1 MVLSFFLGLT
11 LLRIL
16 SNSFKDILN
25 VVSVVAPLI
34 RIHMIKLGL
43 YVGITLAESKMLKFF
58 VQARSFFFREFG
70 FVFINGLL

>member
-34 RIHMIKLGL
+34 RIHMIELGL
-43 YVGITLAESKMLKFF
+43 YVGITLAES
-58 VQARSFFFREFG
+58 
-70 FVFINGLL
+70 